1 MVAYDVGIEKAMI
14 FFGIFLLS
22 IFIPA
27 LLIFLFTA
35 IFSFLVEDGNY
46 LVAGLM
52 IVAIIITII
61 GIHNLAKKEQPVAN
75 IEPSIVYNYCPTCGQ
90 LIAVENE

>member
-1 MVAYDVGIEKAMI
+1 MT

-27 LLIFLFTA
+27 LFIFLFIA
-35 IFSFLVEDGNY
+35 IFSFSVEDGNY

-52 IVAIIITII
+52 IIAIVIVII
-61 GIHNLAKKEQPVAN
+61 GIHNLAKEEQPVAD
-75 IEPSIVYNYCPTCGQ
+75 IEPFVNYNYCPTCGQ
-90 LIAVENE
+90 LIEVENE

>member
-1 MVAYDVGIEKAMI
+1 MGIEEAMT

-27 LLIFLFTA
+27 LFIFLFIA
-35 IFSFLVEDGNY
+35 IFSFSVEDGNY

-61 GIHNLAKKEQPVAN
+61 GIHNLAKEEQPVAD
-75 IEPSIVYNYCPTCGQ
+75 IEPFVNYNYCPTCGQ
-90 LIAVENE
+90 LIEVENE

>member
-1 MVAYDVGIEKAMI
+1 MGIEEAVI

-27 LLIFLFTA
+27 LLIFLFIA
-35 IFSFLVEDGNY
+35 IFSFSVEDGNY

-61 GIHNLAKKEQPVAN
+61 GIHNLAKEEQPVADKKPFVN
-75 IEPSIVYNYCPTCGQ
+75 YNYCPTCGQ
-90 LIAVENE
+90 PMEVENE

>member
-1 MVAYDVGIEKAMI
+1 MTI
-14 FFGIFLLS
+14 FGTVLS

-27 LLIFLFTA
+27 LLIALFIA
-35 IFSFLVEDGNY
+35 ILCFSVEDGNY

-52 IVAIIITII
+52 IIAIMITIL
-61 GIHNLAKKEQPVAN
+61 GVTNFTKEEQPVVD

-90 LIAVENE
+90 LIEVESE

>member
-1 MVAYDVGIEKAMI
+1 MGIEEAVT

-27 LLIFLFTA
+27 LFIFLFIA
-35 IFSFLVEDGNY
+35 IFSFSVEDGNY

-52 IVAIIITII
+52 IIAIVIVII
-61 GIHNLAKKEQPVAN
+61 GIHNLAKEEQPVAD
-75 IEPSIVYNYCPTCGQ
+75 IEPFVNYNYCPTCGQ
-90 LIAVENE
+90 LIEVENE

>member
-1 MVAYDVGIEKAMI
+1 MGIEEAMI

-22 IFIPA
+22 IFILA
-27 LLIFLFTA
+27 LLIFLFIA
-35 IFSFLVEDGNY
+35 IFSFSVEDGNY

-61 GIHNLAKKEQPVAN
+61 GIHNLAKEEQPVAD

-90 LIAVENE
+90 LMEVENE

>member
-1 MVAYDVGIEKAMI
+1 MV
-14 FFGIFLLS
+14 

-27 LLIFLFTA
+27 LLIALFVI
-35 IFSFLVEDGNY
+35 IFSFSVADRNY

-52 IVAIIITII
+52 VVAIVIAII
-61 GIHNLAKKEQPVAN
+61 GINSFAEEEQPVVD

-90 LIAVENE
+90 LIEVESE

>member
-1 MVAYDVGIEKAMI
+1 MGIEEAMT

-27 LLIFLFTA
+27 LFIFLFIA
-35 IFSFLVEDGNY
+35 IFSFSVEDGNY

-52 IVAIIITII
+52 IIAIVIVII
-61 GIHNLAKKEQPVAN
+61 GIHNLAKEEQPVAD

-90 LIAVENE
+90 PMEVENE